1 MKIGMLIAIQ
11 KEIDAFMSEYEGKY
25 SKESLSGFDV
35 YKVDNGK
42 NQVFAIHSGAGQ
54 VFAAAATM
62 LLIDRFEVEMI
73 INYGIVGALREGLSA
88 KDTCVVEKIVHYCFD
103 TSEID
108 GCEVG
113 RHLEYDS
120 IFIPT
125 DKKLMETA
133 LELDKDLKVVTCA
146 SGERFIDDV
155 QEKLALGREFKSDIC
170 EMEAAAIQLIAD
182 RNGVPC
188 LFLKAVSDS
197 LYGGAEEYDNLIED
211 TSSVCAKMGKA
222 FLDMKS

>member
-11 KEIDAFMSEYEGKY
+11 KEIDAFMAEYEGKY
-25 SKESLSGFDV
+25 SKEAVSGFDV

-73 INYGIVGALREGLSA
+73 INYGIVGALREGLSGM
-88 KDTCVVEKIVHYCFD
+88 DTCVVDRIVHYCFD
-103 TSEID
+103 TSLID
-108 GCEVG
+108 NCEVG

-125 DKKLMETA
+125 DKKLLETA
-133 LELDKDLKVVTCA
+133 LELDENLKVVTCA
-146 SGERFIDDV
+146 SGEKFIDDV
-155 QEKLALGREFKSDIC
+155 EERLALGRDFESDIC

-182 RNGVPC
+182 RNDVPC

-197 LYGGAEEYDNLIED
+197 LYGGADEYDSIGKD

-222 FLDMKS
+222 FLESR